1 MAFFIIVIAILAIV
15 AIVVNVEQYASSH
28 EQTQRELAA
37 KMNGETTDFNPDD
50 LLAETEMMKLRVEVM
65 IQSKVVGD
73 TKTYEAILNNE
84 YDGPWPEE
92 RADGGYLS
100 LYDNL
105 RILKI
110 AGINYRQGINR
121 YLGRV
126 MCALVPEPDNEYD
139 PDAIK
144 IMAEDRHHLGYI
156 PMDQTD
162 FVRSLAGGT
171 FPYRCE
177 AHIYEAEDEDDG
189 HKFFYGFVYIKG
201 CCDTAT
207 NSNEKDK
214 G

>member
-15 AIVVNVEQYASSH
+15 AIVVNVTKSAPSH
-28 EQTQRELAA
+28 EQAQRELSAKAA
-37 KMNGETTDFNPDD
+37 GVDSLMSDIEV
-50 LLAETEMMKLRVEVM
+50 LKLKTEVM
-65 IQSKVVGD
+65 IQSKIVGD
-73 TKTYEAILNNE
+73 MKTYEALLNNA
-84 YDGPWPEE
+84 YDGPWPEK

-121 YLGRV
+121 YTGRV
-126 MCALVPEPDNEYD
+126 MCALVPEPDNEFD
-139 PDAIK
+139 SDAIK
-144 IMAEDRHHLGYI
+144 IVAEDRHHLGYI
-156 PMDQTD
+156 PTEQTD
-162 FVRSLAGGT
+162 FVRSMTGNT
-171 FPYRCE
+171 FPYCCE